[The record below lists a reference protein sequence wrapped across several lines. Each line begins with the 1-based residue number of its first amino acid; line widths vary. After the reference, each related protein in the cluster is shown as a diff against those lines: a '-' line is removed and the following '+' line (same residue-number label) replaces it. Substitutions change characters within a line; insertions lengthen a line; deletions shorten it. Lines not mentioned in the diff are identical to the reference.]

1 MGLFGIDI
9 PKEFGGPD
17 IDIVTRVLLAIEMA
31 QHRAGLYVPCYGTFG
46 GAGLAQIFEA
56 NEDQKE
62 RYLYPTLRGEK
73 KPFFGLTEPSGGSDP
88 ARAIQTKAERKDN
101 GWVLN
106 GAKIFISGADRAQY
120 GIVFARTDA
129 SKGRAGIT
137 CFIIDADTP
146 GFHVRR
152 VVHTLRSSSYATELE
167 FKDCWV
173 SDHQVLGE
181 VNKGFAVAND
191 RLTRQRIPYAAGCI
205 GVAIAAHEMAIEW
218 AKMRTTFGEKLAN
231 RQAVQWM
238 LVDNEIDI
246 RTARHFT
253 LEAAEKARRGLPFRI
268 EAVDRQAHGVGGRRP
283 RRRPRHADPWRHG
296 HDQGP
301 AARAL
306 VSRDAHPPRRRGP
319 ERGAAHGD
327 RARDPGQQPAMTAR
341 PLAGI
346 KVVEFGQNLA
356 GPYAGQILAFLG
368 AEVVKVERPE
378 GDDARKWGPP
388 FVEGD
393 GTGFIALNR
402 GKKSIT
408 CDLADKAQREAL
420 IERIGAADIFVHNL
434 RADVPAKFGIDGA
447 DADQEVSAPDLRR
460 PRRLRTRRP
469 MEGAAGLRADH
480 PGGRRPDLA
489 ERRSVRARGAHRRV
503 DHRPVDRHVDGDR
516 RAGGARQAHGHG
528 PGQPG
533 QHLAVRIRA

>member
-1 MGLFGIDI
+1 VREEISPLEAKLDPDAAELDPADHARLVEKTKAMGLFGIDI

-88 ARAIQTKAERKDN
+88 ARAIQTRAERKDN

-137 CFIIDADTP
+137 CFLVDADTP

-173 SDHQVLGE
+173 SDHQILGE

-218 AKMRTTFGEKLAN
+218 AKMRSTFGEKLAN
-231 RQAVQWM
+231 RQAIQWM

-253 LEAAEKARRGLPFRI
+253 LEAAEKARRGLPFRT
-268 EAVDRQAHGVGGRRP
+268 EAAIAKLTASEGGGRVVDRSMQIHGGMGMTKDLPLERWYREMRIRRVGE
-283 RRRPRHADPWRHG
+283 
-296 HDQGP
+296 GP
-301 AARAL
+301 SEVQRMVIAR
-306 VSRDAHPPRRRGP
+306 
-319 ERGAAHGD
+319 E
-327 RARDPGQQPAMTAR
+327 
-341 PLAGI
+341 
-346 KVVEFGQNLA
+346 
-356 GPYAGQILAFLG
+356 ILG
-368 AEVVKVERPE
+368 
-378 GDDARKWGPP
+378 
-388 FVEGD
+388 
-393 GTGFIALNR
+393 
-402 GKKSIT
+402 S
-408 CDLADKAQREAL
+408 
-420 IERIGAADIFVHNL
+420 NL
-434 RADVPAKFGIDGA
+434 R
-447 DADQEVSAPDLRR
+447 
-460 PRRLRTRRP
+460 
-469 MEGAAGLRADH
+469 
-480 PGGRRPDLA
+480 
-489 ERRSVRARGAHRRV
+489 
-503 DHRPVDRHVDGDR
+503 
-516 RAGGARQAHGHG
+516 
-528 PGQPG
+528 
-533 QHLAVRIRA
+533 